1 MERRSSGDERFK
13 ERVDYIGTIENN
25 IQMGKADH
33 KDRITNK
40 GGVPNKFGLEDIMP
54 PIPFVAPR

>member
-1 MERRSSGDERFK
+1 
-13 ERVDYIGTIENN
+13 
-25 IQMGKADH
+25 MGKADH